1 MLQKTHCIDKFKY
14 KENHDSRFWNG
25 NCIKAI
31 SDSPYNRGV
40 FFLLFRKERNVDL
53 PNVHLSDDVRKL

>member
-1 MLQKTHCIDKFKY
+1 MLQKTHCIDKY

-25 NCIKAI
+25 NCINAF

-40 FFLLFRKERNVDL
+40 FLLFRKERYVDI

>member
-1 MLQKTHCIDKFKY
+1 MLQKTNCIDKY

-25 NCIKAI
+25 NCINAFWTLHI
-31 SDSPYNRGV
+31 IEE
-40 FFLLFRKERNVDL
+40 FFLLFRKECNVDI